1 MIPLYRGDSTARHE
15 QVCITSASCPPTQ
28 RSQRESEA
36 RCLPRSRGYSS
47 PASRSADGNSQDPRS
62 TTRLK
67 YQLRSQAADKLYRN
81 SRHQPDPRLAGHHRR
96 ATNVL
101 DAADNDEW
109 DVGSILPRRSSPRAH
124 SRVDHGL
131 NKTLLFNAA
140 AKHTREAALQLC
152 TVGQCEAKSH
162 TVGAPSPGPPRLFA
176 QRHAYA

>member
-1 MIPLYRGDSTARHE
+1 MK
-15 QVCITSASCPPTQ
+15 
-28 RSQRESEA
+28 
-36 RCLPRSRGYSS
+36 
-47 PASRSADGNSQDPRS
+47 

-67 YQLRSQAADKLYRN
+67 FQLHSPAADRLYRN

-109 DVGSILPRRSSPRAH
+109 GVGSILPRRSSPRAH

-131 NKTLLFNAA
+131 NKALLFNAA

-152 TVGQCEAKSH
+152 TVGQCEAMSQTEHALSLGNSGPTCAAPCLFSGIQTNPNERAGKSTQTQTH
-162 TVGAPSPGPPRLFA
+162 VK
-176 QRHAYA
+176 